1 MDTIAGIETAQHCDV
16 DFLVFLERGESGG
29 LSRLSDED
37 AMERMLADSGSYG
50 PATFAR
56 HERAMRRL
64 LHAPAY
70 RLRYATLEEA
80 LSELERLTA

>member
-1 MDTIAGIETAQHCDV
+1 
-16 DFLVFLERGESGG
+16 
-29 LSRLSDED
+29 
-37 AMERMLADSGSYG
+37 MERMLADSGSYG

-64 LHAPAY
+64 LDAPAY

-80 LSELERLTA
+80 LGALERLTA